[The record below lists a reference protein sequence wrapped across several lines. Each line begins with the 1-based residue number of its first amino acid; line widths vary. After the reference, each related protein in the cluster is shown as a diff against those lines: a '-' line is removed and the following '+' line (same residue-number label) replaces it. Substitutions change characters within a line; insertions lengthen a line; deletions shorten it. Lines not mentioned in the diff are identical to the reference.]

1 MNTKVWDEHC
11 LRCTLSKGNEH
22 RTFLTEPSFDNF
34 SLKENMRTEAVMT
47 DFANEFRM
55 MGKFDHKNIVRLRGI
70 CLPSGRLVMEYI
82 ESGSLFNWLTRNN
95 KDVSEQKYK

>member
-1 MNTKVWDEHC
+1 
-11 LRCTLSKGNEH
+11 
-22 RTFLTEPSFDNF
+22 
-34 SLKENMRTEAVMT
+34 
-47 DFANEFRM
+47 

>member
-1 MNTKVWDEHC
+1 MFHGTY
-11 LRCTLSKGNEH
+11 
-22 RTFLTEPSFDNF
+22 F

-95 KDVSEQKYK
+95 KEVSVQNTYDKIVTHKL

>member
-1 MNTKVWDEHC
+1 
-11 LRCTLSKGNEH
+11 
-22 RTFLTEPSFDNF
+22 
-34 SLKENMRTEAVMT
+34 MRTEAVMT

-95 KDVSEQKYK
+95 KEVSEQNTYDKIVTHKLWVIVYESYWGSIINFMLD